1 MRLEQEIQQRGF
13 DNPYHR
19 AVVNIVFTNN
29 WLIERQLEIVKPFGI
44 TMQQFNVL
52 RILRGQYPEPAT
64 IKLIKERM
72 LDKMSDASRIVE
84 KLRVK
89 GLVKREIC
97 LGDRRNVD
105 VYITDKGLSLLSKID
120 NVMPEIYHI
129 MGNLT
134 DREIIA
140 LNDLLDKLRE

>member
-1 MRLEQEIQQRGF
+1 MRLEQEIQQKGF
-13 DNPYHR
+13 ENPYHR

-84 KLRVK
+84 KLRMK
-89 GLVKREIC
+89 GFVKREIC
-97 LGDRRNVD
+97 PDDRRNVD
-105 VYITDKGLSLLSKID
+105 VCITEKGLNLLSKID
-120 NVMPEIYHI
+120 KVMPEIYHI
-129 MGNLT
+129 MGNLN
-134 DREIIA
+134 DKEVIA